1 MKNKEMILDI
11 MRRQGR
17 ADALELR
24 SVAKDLSGT
33 ELIAREAQAPM
44 FDPKKDYSSWPVGA
58 PVADGGQVWTLLQ
71 PYNAAH
77 YSGRPADLRALWG
90 LAHTK
95 DPQQAKPWV
104 APLGTSG
111 LYAVDEVCIHEGR
124 VWRNRRAN
132 NEYPPGTIGAKEFW
146 EMIREV

>member
-1 MKNKEMILDI
+1 MNNKEMILDI

-24 SVAKDLSGT
+24 ARAKDISGT
-33 ELIAREAQAPM
+33 ELIAQETAVPA
-44 FDPKKDYSSWPVGA
+44 FDPAKDYSSWPVGS

-77 YSGRPADLRALWG
+77 YSGRPAELRALWG

-95 DPQQAKPWV
+95 DPDRAKPWV

-111 LYAVDEVCIHEGR
+111 LYAAEEVCIHEGK
-124 VWRNRRAN
+124 VWRNLREG
-132 NEYPPGTIGAKEFW
+132 NEYPPGTLGAETFW